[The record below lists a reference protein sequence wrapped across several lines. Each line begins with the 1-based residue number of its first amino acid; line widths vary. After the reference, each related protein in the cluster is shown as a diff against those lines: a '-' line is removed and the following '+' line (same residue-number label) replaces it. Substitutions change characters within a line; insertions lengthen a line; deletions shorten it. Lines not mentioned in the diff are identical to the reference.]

1 MSHLTDASLGTF
13 GSDLEKK
20 ILAGVERLLANFK
33 AEFNEEFTDFKSEV
47 REKLRHRRSSSGVST
62 SFSAVSKLE
71 HAEVFSRGI
80 SSEVFSAPL
89 VDDQT
94 AVLASV
100 SCVSPNVLVQGHISQ
115 HSEFFTLPGQNLSSV
130 PISLLKNVQI
140 ADSAS
145 HTSKPKLFTWE
156 VSLPTLR
163 KFQSDTLSHKN
174 IGSSCTREK
183 DVLDHVGN
191 IYVVAIYPYDRGK
204 REEGKKVGSVTTCVV
219 Y

>member
-1 MSHLTDASLGTF
+1 MADNVLLTDASLGTF

-20 ILAGVERLLANFK
+20 ILAGVERLLTNFK
-33 AEFNEEFTDFKSEV
+33 AEFNKEFTDFKSEV

-62 SFSAVSKLE
+62 SFSTVSNLE

-100 SCVSPNVLVQGHISQ
+100 SSESPNVLEQEPISQ
-115 HSEFFTLPGQNLSSV
+115 PSELFTLPGQNLSSI
-130 PISLLKNVQI
+130 PISVLKNVRI

-145 HTSKPKLFTWE
+145 NTSKPKQE
-156 VSLPTLR
+156 Y
-163 KFQSDTLSHKN
+163 QN
-174 IGSSCTREK
+174 IESSRMREK
-183 DVLDHVGN
+183 DVLAHVGN

-204 REEGKKVGSVTTCVV
+204 KRREEGKKVGSVTTCVV

>member
-1 MSHLTDASLGTF
+1 MADNVLLTDASLGTF

-33 AEFNEEFTDFKSEV
+33 AEFNKEFTDFKSEV

-62 SFSAVSKLE
+62 SFSTVSKLE

-100 SCVSPNVLVQGHISQ
+100 SSESPNVLEQEHISQ
-115 HSEFFTLPGQNLSSV
+115 PSELFTLPGQNLSSI
-130 PISLLKNVQI
+130 PISLLKNVRI

-145 HTSKPKLFTWE
+145 NTSKPKQE
-156 VSLPTLR
+156 Y
-163 KFQSDTLSHKN
+163 KN
-174 IGSSCTREK
+174 IESSRMREK

-191 IYVVAIYPYDRGK
+191 IYVVAIYPFDRGK
-204 REEGKKVGSVTTCVV
+204 KGRREESG
-219 Y
+219 